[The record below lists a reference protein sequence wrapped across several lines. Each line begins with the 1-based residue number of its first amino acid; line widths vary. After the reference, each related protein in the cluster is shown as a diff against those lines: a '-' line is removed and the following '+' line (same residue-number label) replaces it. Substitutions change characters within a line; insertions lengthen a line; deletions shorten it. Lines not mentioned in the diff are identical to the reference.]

1 MPVTAALITGAAT
14 VIPSI
19 IATGTK
25 LAESGAQFGLAAIQN
40 AKAKKIAQ
48 SNIRPEYIPNKQ
60 IVENKNLAASLAGKG
75 LPDATLQQGQQ
86 MNERNLSQS
95 LSAILRSGG
104 DGNQI
109 SDLYQANGD
118 IMLKLA
124 AMDAEAQKYN
134 IAQYLSANEKVGQE
148 NQTAW
153 MVNKYGPY
161 ANQAQLAATLRANAV
176 KNATNAINGAATAEA
191 GLLDSQLYNSSMMK
205 PQAPA
210 VDTGLTDAQKNP
222 AGRVNPSLSD
232 KWLIKNTLNKDSANA
247 DWDPNILS
255 RQ

>member
-1 MPVTAALITGAAT
+1 MPVTAAAIAA
-14 VIPSI
+14 
-19 IATGTK
+19 GTK
-25 LAESGAQFGLAAIQN
+25 VAESEAQLGLAAIQ
-40 AKAKKIAQ
+40 AIQAKKIARN
-48 SNIRPEYIPNKQ
+48 NIRPEYIPNKQ
-60 IVENKNLAASLAGKG
+60 IEQNKNLAASLAGKG

-86 MNERNLSQS
+86 MNERNVSQS

-176 KNATNAINGAATAEA
+176 KNATNAVNGAVSAEA
-191 GLLDSQLYNSSMMK
+191 TLLDSQLYNNSFMK

-210 VDTGLTDAQKNP
+210 ADTNFTDAQKNP

-232 KWLIKNTLNKDSANA
+232 KWLIKNTLTKDSANA